1 MGQKNISFMI
11 LEITIATAGLLAF
24 TRLLYVS
31 KGMPFI
37 GSYYATIFAALFIYV
52 PVMIMW
58 WRRRPLDFLDRSP
71 TIFLRG
77 ILYFIIVSLI
87 VFPPYLLCAHF
98 WMLFVYGREGFA
110 LASFPDLTKTVI
122 FQILL
127 IALPEEFFFRGYMQG
142 TLDKVFSKRWR
153 VFGTTLGW
161 SWVLTAIIFAFS
173 HSFVSYQWWHFSIFF
188 PALVFGWLRERTG
201 SITAPVLFHAMY
213 NIISDWV
220 MRSYF

>member
-98 WMLFVYGREGFA
+98 WMLFVYGRGGVA
-110 LASFPDLTKTVI
+110 LASFSDFTQTVI
-122 FQILL
+122 F
-127 IALPEEFFFRGYMQG
+127 
-142 TLDKVFSKRWR
+142 
-153 VFGTTLGW
+153 
-161 SWVLTAIIFAFS
+161 
-173 HSFVSYQWWHFSIFF
+173 
-188 PALVFGWLRERTG
+188 
-201 SITAPVLFHAMY
+201 
-213 NIISDWV
+213 
-220 MRSYF
+220 